1 MHAFRFSLLSFF
13 LGTALS
19 FSDTRHTDL
28 VNSIQT
34 QKKRPPVTDNLTPEE
49 VLFLTKG
56 FFRAEESIQI
66 RFNDKSKNPEL
77 FLPEAITSAT
87 KAPRNEESIAKI
99 FAELSGSLNLKQI
112 EKLKEDSAE
121 LTQLIRDKEPTDRD
135 LRLLTLIERS
145 EWLGYILEGKTPP
158 ASSLPSSSEEKSFA
172 DFKIEFLK
180 HHKEVVDNNKE
191 FLKTLDE
198 AKKGNKTQK
207 EKVRSQLDFKSL
219 GTYLEGQVEF
229 GNEDLA
235 KDLSQAIV
243 WKDDSGN
250 HYHDFSSADGAVNKR
265 VFVSESSSQNLNQ
278 LLDFWSSKAS
288 KVNGKALTVS
298 PTKILNPNLETVNLT
313 GKPVKGVNNSPQN
326 PSTQN
331 AQALIQAKC
340 TSCHRHTNGFNP
352 GDNALAVQN
361 LKSGAMP
368 QDPITITPEERAL
381 LIDYFS
387 RK

>member
-1 MHAFRFSLLSFF
+1 MYAFRLSILSF
-13 LGTALS
+13 LLVTELS
-19 FSDTRHTDL
+19 IAGTRHNDL
-28 VNSIQT
+28 VDSIQK

-56 FFRAEESIQI
+56 FFRAEESIQN
-66 RFNDKSKNPEL
+66 RFNAKSNNPEL
-77 FLPEAITSAT
+77 FLPEAITST
-87 KAPRNEESIAKI
+87 KKDPRNEDSIAKV

-121 LTQLIRDKEPTDRD
+121 LSQLLRDKEPADRD

-158 ASSLPSSSEEKSFA
+158 AGSLPSASEERAFSG
-172 DFKIEFLK
+172 FKTEFLK
-180 HHKEVVDNNKE
+180 HHKEVVDKNKE
-191 FLKTLDE
+191 FLKAIEE

-219 GTYLEGQVEF
+219 APYLEGQVEF
-229 GNEDLA
+229 GNEELA
-235 KDLSQAIV
+235 RDLSQAIV

-250 HYHDFSSADGAVNKR
+250 HYHDFSSVDGAVNKR
-265 VFVSESSSQNLNQ
+265 VFVSESPSQNLNQ
-278 LLDFWSSKAS
+278 LLGFWSSEAS
-288 KVNGKALTVS
+288 KVNGKPLTVS
-298 PTKILNPNLETVNLT
+298 ATRLSNPNLETVNLT
-313 GKPVKGVNNSPQN
+313 GKPAKGVNISPPN

-340 TSCHRHTNGFNP
+340 TRCHAHTNGFLP
-352 GDNALAVQN
+352 EDYSKAVIN
-361 LKSGAMP
+361 LTSGNMP
-368 QDPITITPEERAL
+368 RAPFTITPEERAL